1 MNVVH
6 SRGYLPHWELR
17 EVPQSIT
24 FRLANSLPSSLL
36 KKWSKE
42 LINLQCDRISLERR
56 KRIEAALDEGY
67 GEPWLCHPEIGL
79 LVEDTI
85 LHGDKSRYRL
95 HEWVVMPNHVHVLA
109 TPLEGWTLTTI
120 LQGWK
125 SVTARNAN
133 RILARSGRFWAPE
146 YYDRAIRNEQHFL
159 NVQSYI
165 RMNPVKAGLCSSPEL
180 WRFSSAAKG

>member
-1 MNVVH
+1 MKVVH

-42 LINLQCDRISLERR
+42 LSNLQCDRISLERR
-56 KRIEAALDEGY
+56 RRIEAALDQGY

-125 SVTARNAN
+125 SVTARYAN

-146 YYDRAIRNEQHFL
+146 YYDRAIRNEQHFQ
-159 NVQSYI
+159 NVQNYI
-165 RMNPVKAGLCSSPEL
+165 RLNPVKAGLCSSPEL
-180 WRFSSAAKG
+180 WQFSSAANR